1 MIRLSTLFV
10 AVTTGTVDTS
20 STSMRGKPK
29 WGGAMNL
36 GEPVEDVVK
45 TLTCFKMKNPI
56 PLTGLGVFIWKQVRV
71 STTSSTGSPR
81 FIAPHSGFPLIEV
94 ELVSTVPVVTATNPL
109 SCSLGPTVTCRDGT
123 CVHHPGYC
131 HESRLKQ
138 SLTRQ
143 TVSPCNASVQRHTY
157 E

>member
-20 STSMRGKPK
+20 STSMRGKPT

-56 PLTGLGVFIWKQVRV
+56 PLTGLGFLTNYLTGTRV
-71 STTSSTGSPR
+71 VH
-81 FIAPHSGFPLIEV
+81 FE
-94 ELVSTVPVVTATNPL
+94 
-109 SCSLGPTVTCRDGT
+109 SL
-123 CVHHPGYC
+123 
-131 HESRLKQ
+131 EEWMIL
-138 SLTRQ
+138 
-143 TVSPCNASVQRHTY
+143 N
-157 E
+157 